1 MPEIWWPTTPAET
14 PHVPKNQSN
23 TFSKIQAGP
32 PPASIQIGGPRV
44 RKWSEQRRLCPT
56 SFEGERAPTRVKSAP
71 EILSPE
77 TLSAAAYPFIK

>member
-32 PPASIQIGGPRV
+32 PRRAS
-44 RKWSEQRRLCPT
+44 KSEGRESENGVSKDDFARPVLKANGHQR
-56 SFEGERAPTRVKSAP
+56 G
-71 EILSPE
+71 
-77 TLSAAAYPFIK
+77 